1 MNEIVKYET
10 ERGQVELT
18 LDIVKNHL
26 AIGKGFTDKEIFAF
40 LHLCEYQKLNPFLN
54 EAYLIKYGDTAQMIV
69 GKDVF
74 LKRAYKNDRFEGYEA
89 GILIKKDND
98 IVERKGCVMNTGETL
113 LGGYAKVY
121 IRGWKIPLEHT
132 VKFSEYD
139 TRKSTWLKMPA
150 TMIRKVALVQ
160 ALREAFP
167 EDFQGLY
174 DFSEMSSEE
183 VWEEKQ
189 NKV

>member
-10 ERGQVELT
+10 ERGKVELT
-18 LDIVKNHL
+18 IDLVKNHL
-26 AIGKGFTDKEIFAF
+26 AIGKGFTDNEVIAF
-40 LHLCEYQKLNPFLN
+40 LNLCRYQKLNPFLN

-74 LKRAYKNDRFEGYEA
+74 LKRAYNNPKFQGFEA
-89 GILIKKDND
+89 GIIVKCKDD
-98 IVERKGCVMNTGETL
+98 IVERKGCVMNIGETL

-121 IRGWKIPLEHT
+121 ISGWKIPLEHT
-132 VKFSEYD
+132 VRFSEYD
-139 TRKSTWLKMPA
+139 TKKSTWFKMQ
-150 TMIRKVALVQ
+150 TTIIRKVALVQ

-174 DFSEMSSEE
+174 DSSEMSVE
-183 VWEEKQ
+183 WEEKQ
-189 NKV
+189 SIGG